1 MNSDNQKFSMR
12 QIYRLFLFDF
22 LGISTLV
29 LPSFLSGAAGVYGGI
44 SILAAGFFGALYL
57 CYLVWGRGK
66 IGTDLVTFL
75 SDSSRAAVI
84 KKVMGALLV
93 LTHIASAGFTA
104 ALLAGMVKQSLIREE
119 NYALILFLALL
130 VCAYIAGGS
139 FPARAKVYEIL
150 FWFVVAPLVL
160 MLVVAAKEID
170 LEFYMTQRAAAPA
183 AVAGSAYQV
192 FVCFGALFS
201 VLLLPQ
207 TKENSGVKNLENKKF
222 GRCVGLAL
230 LTAIVLLLAA
240 YYLMLG
246 VFGEAALASLRY
258 PVVTLMSMIQFK
270 GGFFKRMDA
279 IMLGIWFF
287 ALSALLTMNLYY
299 GGRLLCQIARS
310 GKKVQNTENAETRR
324 IAVCRVCVLAL
335 TFLAG
340 LLIGYGED
348 AWVFF
353 VNFFRY
359 FQMPLYL
366 LVPGVCVLVAK
377 IKKE

>member
-1 MNSDNQKFSMR
+1 M
-12 QIYRLFLFDF
+12 YRLFLFDF

-44 SILAAGFFGALYL
+44 SILAAGLLGTLYL
-57 CYLVWGRGK
+57 GYLLWGRGK
-66 IGTDLVTFL
+66 IGTDLATFL
-75 SDSSRAAVI
+75 SDCSRAGTI
-84 KKVMGALLV
+84 KKLMGAALV

-139 FPARAKVYEIL
+139 FAARAKVYEIL

-160 MLVVAAKEID
+160 MLLASAKEID
-170 LEFYMTQRAAAPA
+170 FTYYMTQRSAAPA
-183 AVAGSAYQV
+183 AVAFSAYQV

-201 VLLLPQ
+201 VLLFPQ
-207 TKENSGVKNLENKKF
+207 IKENSGSNNSENKKF

-230 LTAIVLLLAA
+230 LSAIVLLLAA

-246 VFGEAALASLRY
+246 VFGEAALANLRY

-270 GGFFKRMDA
+270 GGFLKRLDA

-287 ALSALLTMNLYY
+287 TLSALLTMNLYY
-299 GGRLLCQIARS
+299 GERLLYGTVKS
-310 GKKVQNTENAETRR
+310 SKKMQNDGTRGL
-324 IAVCRVCVLAL
+324 AVCRVCVLAL

-340 LLIGYGED
+340 LLIGYGD
-348 AWVFF
+348 NAWVFF
-353 VNFFRY
+353 IDFFRY
-359 FQMPLYL
+359 VQMPLYL
-366 LVPGVCVLVAK
+366 LVPGVCVVVQSRAK
-377 IKKE
+377 H

>member
-75 SDSSRAAVI
+75 SDSSRAVAI
-84 KKVMGALLV
+84 KKMVGIALV
-93 LTHIASAGFTA
+93 ITHIASAGFTA

-130 VCAYIAGGS
+130 AAAYTAGGS
-139 FPARAKVYEIL
+139 LAGRAKVYEIL

-160 MLVVAAKEID
+160 MLLAAAKEID
-170 LEFYMTQRAAAPA
+170 LTYYMAQRAAEPV

-192 FVCFGALFS
+192 FVCFGALFT

-207 TKENSGVKNLENKKF
+207 KEKAT

-230 LTAIVLLLAA
+230 LTAIFILLAA

-246 VFGEAALASLRY
+246 VFGEAALATLRY

-270 GGFFKRMDA
+270 GGFLKRLDA

-287 ALSALLTMNLYY
+287 TLSALLTMNLYY
-299 GGRLLCQIARS
+299 GTRLLYGTVKS
-310 GKKVQNTENAETRR
+310 GKKIQNAETRGF
-324 IAVCRVCVLAL
+324 AVCRVCVLVL

-348 AWVFF
+348 VWVFF
-353 VNFFRY
+353 ADFFRY
-359 FQMPLYL
+359 VQMQLYL

>member
-1 MNSDNQKFSMR
+1 
-12 QIYRLFLFDF
+12 
-22 LGISTLV
+22 
-29 LPSFLSGAAGVYGGI
+29 
-44 SILAAGFFGALYL
+44 
-57 CYLVWGRGK
+57 
-66 IGTDLVTFL
+66 
-75 SDSSRAAVI
+75 
-84 KKVMGALLV
+84 
-93 LTHIASAGFTA
+93 
-104 ALLAGMVKQSLIREE
+104 
-119 NYALILFLALL
+119 
-130 VCAYIAGGS
+130 
-139 FPARAKVYEIL
+139 VYEIL

-160 MLVVAAKEID
+160 MLITSAKEID
-170 LEFYMTQRAAAPA
+170 LTYYMAQRTAAPA
-183 AVAGSAYQV
+183 VVAFSAYQV

-207 TKENSGVKNLENKKF
+207 TKENSGVKNSENKKI

-246 VFGEAALASLRY
+246 VFGESALATLRY

-270 GGFFKRMDA
+270 GGFLKRLDA

-299 GGRLLCQIARS
+299 GTRLLYGTVRS
-310 GKKVQNTENAETRR
+310 GKKVQNAETRNL
-324 IAVCRVCVLAL
+324 AVCRVCVLAL

-353 VNFFRY
+353 ADFFRY
-359 FQMPLYL
+359 VQIPLYL

>member
-1 MNSDNQKFSMR
+1 
-12 QIYRLFLFDF
+12 
-22 LGISTLV
+22 
-29 LPSFLSGAAGVYGGI
+29 VYGGI
-44 SILAAGFFGALYL
+44 GIGAAGFFGALYL
-57 CYLVWGRGK
+57 GYLLWGRGK

-75 SDSSRAAVI
+75 SDSSRAAAI
-84 KKVMGALLV
+84 KKLVGIALV
-93 LTHIASAGFTA
+93 ITHIASAGFTA

-139 FPARAKVYEIL
+139 FSARAKVYEIL

-160 MLVVAAKEID
+160 MLITSAKEID
-170 LEFYMTQRAAAPA
+170 LTYYMAQQTAAPA
-183 AVAGSAYQV
+183 AVAFSAYQV
-192 FVCFGALFS
+192 FVCFGALFT

-207 TKENSGVKNLENKKF
+207 TKENSGSKNSENKKF

-246 VFGEAALASLRY
+246 VFGEAALANLRY

-270 GGFFKRMDA
+270 GGFLKRLDA

-299 GGRLLCQIARS
+299 GTRLLYGTVRS
-310 GKKVQNTENAETRR
+310 GKKMQNDETRNL
-324 IAVCRVCVLAL
+324 AVCRVCVLSL

-348 AWVFF
+348 AWVLF

-359 FQMPLYL
+359 VQTPLYL
-366 LVPGVCVLVAK
+366 LVPGVCVLV
-377 IKKE
+377 KKGVK